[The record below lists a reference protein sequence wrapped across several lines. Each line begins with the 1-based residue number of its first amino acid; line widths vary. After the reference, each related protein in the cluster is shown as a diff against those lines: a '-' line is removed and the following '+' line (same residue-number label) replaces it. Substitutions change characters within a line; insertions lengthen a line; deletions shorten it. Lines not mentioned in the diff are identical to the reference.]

1 MVDSTSPPA
10 RQPTAATHQWH
21 VTAFLAPLDHAAGR
35 ELVDSVR
42 ALRARILFDHG
53 RRPEFLRADGSH
65 AHDQDL
71 DSGAWHFIARAEP
84 DGPPLGY
91 VRLSTPATGAL
102 FQSRAYLGAVRY
114 EELLQAQGVGVHNTF
129 EHSRLVVEHSAR
141 KLGLGAYLNALAVA
155 AAHQLGAAAMIGTSG
170 TKDGQDRFHARFG
183 FCAVP
188 GTRRYVE
195 QYTED
200 VVIMFHRAAD
210 GAGQYGELVAQLR
223 EKFPILACGA
233 APR

>member
-1 MVDSTSPPA
+1 MADSTAPPA
-10 RQPTAATHQWH
+10 VQTTAATRHWH
-21 VTAFLAPLDHAAGR
+21 ITAFQAPQDHTADRGP
-35 ELVDSVR
+35 VDSVR

-65 AHDQDL
+65 GDDQDL

-91 VRLSTPATGAL
+91 VRLSTPATGVL
-102 FQSRAYLGAVRY
+102 FQSRAYLGAARY
-114 EELLQAQGVGVHNTF
+114 GELLQAQGVNVHDTF

-141 KLGLGAYLNALAVA
+141 RLGLGLYLNAMAVA
-155 AAHQLGAAAMIGTSG
+155 AAHQLGAVAMIGTSG
-170 TKDGQDRFHARFG
+170 TKDGQDRFHERFG
-183 FCAVP
+183 FRAVL

-195 QYTED
+195 RYTED

-223 EKFPILACGA
+223 EKFPIIASE
-233 APR
+233 APPR